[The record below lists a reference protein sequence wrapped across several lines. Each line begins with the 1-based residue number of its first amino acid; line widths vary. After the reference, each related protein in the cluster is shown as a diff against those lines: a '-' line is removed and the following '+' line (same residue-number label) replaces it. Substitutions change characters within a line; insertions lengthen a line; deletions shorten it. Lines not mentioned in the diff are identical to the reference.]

1 MHLADDIGASDAEI
15 LIAAFKACTAE
26 VIWSEVEVLYE
37 GAKRTIKHNDAFVD
51 CRKIGLARHWS

>member
-15 LIAAFKACTAE
+15 LVAAFKTCTTE

-37 GAKRTIKHNDAFVD
+37 GAKSTIKYNDAFVD
-51 CRKIGLARHWS
+51 CRKVRLS

>member
-15 LIAAFKACTAE
+15 LVAALKAGPAKVIGAE
-26 VIWSEVEVLYE
+26 IEVLYE

-51 CRKIGLARHWS
+51 CRKIRLARHWT